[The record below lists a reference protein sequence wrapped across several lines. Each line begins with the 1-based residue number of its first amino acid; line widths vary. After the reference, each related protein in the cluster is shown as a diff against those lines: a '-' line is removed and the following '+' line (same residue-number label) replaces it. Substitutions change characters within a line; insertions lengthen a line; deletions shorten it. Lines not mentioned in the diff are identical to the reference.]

1 MTPRVARMTR
11 LLLGI
16 VAAVLLSSCSSTDGS
31 PSGDSAD
38 QLDAAAFKQEMDA
51 KARSLLP
58 DLVAALG
65 GELGGMQATFYERG
79 GFGIYDYTASG
90 VLSGPRGTV
99 AAKLDAATEVLEQHD
114 YAIERDDAK
123 ETGHGHQGRR
133 GGDGADR
140 DADRRPPSTVPR
152 PSHVQRR
159 RDPGRGRLRR
169 ERFAGGLPG
178 VPGVT
183 TPRDGRHSAT
193 DAASH

>member
-1 MTPRVARMTR
+1 MTR

-51 KARSLLP
+51 EAQSLLP

-65 GELGGMQATFYERG
+65 GQLGGMQATFYERG

-123 ETGHGHQGRR
+123 ERVTATK
-133 GGDGADR
+133 GD
-140 DADRRPPSTVPR
+140 V
-152 PSHVQRR
+152 
-159 RDPGRGRLRR
+159 
-169 ERFAGGLPG
+169 
-178 VPGVT
+178 GVT
-183 TPRDGRHSAT
+183 VQTGMPTADPQARSLNLRMSSVGGIQDGDDFAESAPPE
-193 DAASH
+193 DYLAYLE